1 MTNTTEHPIAEIFF
15 KFWLELTSKQ
25 ELGNRGGQTSFLEHC
40 AVADGS
46 SKLVAGEALVDA
58 FMLLNGRILDVDRA
72 NSRHLPNVDAGYD
85 KWLAIFPPLVT
96 TPTIT
101 HPIS

>member
-72 NSRHLPNVDAGYD
+72 NSRNLPNVDAGYD